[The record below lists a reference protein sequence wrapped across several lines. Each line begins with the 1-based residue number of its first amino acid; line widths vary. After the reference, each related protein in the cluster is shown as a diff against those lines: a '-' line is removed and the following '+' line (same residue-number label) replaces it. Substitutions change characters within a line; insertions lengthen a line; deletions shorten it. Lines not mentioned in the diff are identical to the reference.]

1 MVSRSAPESPWA
13 LARTHILT
21 ARRSFAMRGLGY
33 AVRLAM
39 LASVIGTSAGQA
51 QGVGTGFTDLGAVV
65 GLGGLGGASLAFGGR
80 FEKIIKPLPDLGDG
94 LLGIQ
99 VGADWWSWNYDY
111 FQGNSSSVSY
121 IPIGVTANY
130 HFKMENKKIDPFLG
144 AGLGYQIVNASCVY
158 QGVDYC
164 DSYSSAIYFITKAG
178 IRYFMN
184 SNTALYADVGVGAA
198 SLNIGAMWKL
208 KGGS

>member
-1 MVSRSAPESPWA
+1 
-13 LARTHILT
+13 
-21 ARRSFAMRGLGY
+21 MRGLGY
-33 AVRLAM
+33 AVRLAA

-51 QGVGTGFTDLGAVV
+51 QGIGLGYTDVGAVL
-65 GLGGLGGASLAFGGR
+65 GLGGVGGASFALGGR
-80 FEKIIKPLPDLGDG
+80 FEKVIKALPDLGDG

-99 VGADWWSWNYDY
+99 VGVDWWSWDY
-111 FQGNSSSVSY
+111 SYFGGNNTSVSY

-164 DSYSSAIYFITKAG
+164 GSYSSEIYFITKAG

-184 SNTALYADVGVGAA
+184 NSTALYADVGVGAA
-198 SLNIGAMWKL
+198 TLNVGASFKL
-208 KGGS
+208 KSGS